1 MQNATHNL
9 EQTMGTVLKTFTS
22 ESMNEILAWV
32 TEVLKEADT
41 LTFEVLNPDIGRGGY
56 AGETI
61 TIDATDYLYRS
72 YKAWSDLGELLFCRM
87 LTPKPISEHTVAI
100 TYEKLDLS
108 DSFHRS
114 DEKEEKYGTS
124 SRFAAIHK
132 NEEPAFL
139 SAYLRA
145 LQSVK
150 VGEKKRILN
159 LGINTGD
166 EFDLIRQILPHEEYM
181 NIELVGID
189 FSQSAI
195 NVALER
201 FTEGNATFYVHDIND
216 LASLGLGR
224 FDLIITIGTLQSST
238 LEFKSL
244 FASLV
249 QEYLHKEGAIIL
261 GFPNCRWMGGE
272 MIYGAKAPNYSY
284 SEMSILIK
292 DIYYC
297 KKYLQ
302 QKKFRATLTGKDY
315 LFLTGTK
322 IG

>member
-1 MQNATHNL
+1 M
-9 EQTMGTVLKTFTS
+9 KTFT
-22 ESMNEILAWV
+22 NEPLTDILSWAQE
-32 TEVLKEADT
+32 TLKESDT
-41 LTFEVLNPDIGRGGY
+41 ISFEVLNPDIGRGHY

-61 TIDATDYLYRS
+61 TVDGISYLYRS
-72 YKAWSDLGELLFCRM
+72 YKALSDLGELLFCRM
-87 LTPKPISEHTVAI
+87 LTPKTVSEHTVQI

-108 DSFHRS
+108 DSFHS
-114 DEKEEKYGTS
+114 SEAKEEKYGTA
-124 SRFAAIHK
+124 SRFAAIRK

-145 LQSVK
+145 LRSVK

-166 EFDLIRQILPHEEYM
+166 EFDLIRTIVPHEEYN

-189 FSQSAI
+189 HSESAI
-195 NVALER
+195 SVARER
-201 FTEGNATFYVHDIND
+201 FSEGNVTFYIHDIND
-216 LASLGLGR
+216 LVSLNLGR

-238 LEFKSL
+238 LEFKAL

-249 QEYLHKEGAIIL
+249 QEYLNKEGAIIL
-261 GFPNCRWMGGE
+261 GFPNCRWMAGE
-272 MIYGAKAPNYSY
+272 MIYGAKAPNYPY
-284 SEMSILIK
+284 SEMSILVK

-302 QKKFRATLTGKDY
+302 QKKFRVTLTGKDY
-315 LFLTGTK
+315 LFLTATK
-322 IG
+322 IF

>member
-1 MQNATHNL
+1 MERSKRTAILPN
-9 EQTMGTVLKTFTS
+9 VDPKT
-22 ESMNEILAWV
+22 
-32 TEVLKEADT
+32 T
-41 LTFEVLNPDIGRGGY
+41 LRQH
-56 AGETI
+56 
-61 TIDATDYLYRS
+61 
-72 YKAWSDLGELLFCRM
+72 CRNHIRK
-87 LTPKPISEHTVAI
+87 T
-100 TYEKLDLS
+100 
-108 DSFHRS
+108 
-114 DEKEEKYGTS
+114 KEEKYGTA

-139 SAYLRA
+139 STYLRA

-166 EFDLIRQILPHEEYM
+166 EFDLIRQILPSEKYC
-181 NIELVGID
+181 NLELVGID
-189 FSQSAI
+189 FSPSAI
-195 NVALER
+195 SVARER
-201 FTEGNATFYVHDIND
+201 FKEGNATFYVHDIND
-216 LASLGLGR
+216 LASLDLGR

-249 QEYLHKEGAIIL
+249 QEYLSKEGAMIL

-272 MIYGAKAPNYSY
+272 MIYGAKAPNYPY
-284 SEMSILIK
+284 SEMSILVK

-302 QKKFRATLTGKDY
+302 QKKFRVTVTGKNY

-322 IG
+322 L

>member
-1 MQNATHNL
+1 M
-9 EQTMGTVLKTFTS
+9 KTFTT
-22 ESMNEILAWV
+22 EPMNDILSWGHEIL
-32 TEVLKEADT
+32 KESDT
-41 LTFEVLNPDIGRGGY
+41 LIFEVLNPDVTRRSY
-56 AGETI
+56 AGELI
-61 TIDATDYLYRS
+61 TMNGTDYLYRS
-72 YKAWSDLGELLFCRM
+72 YKAWNDLGELLFCRM
-87 LTPKPISEHTVAI
+87 LTPKPASEHTIII
-100 TYEKLDLS
+100 TYEKLDLG

-114 DEKEEKYGTS
+114 VEKEEKYGS
-124 SRFAAIHK
+124 ASRFAAIHK

-139 SAYLRA
+139 SPYLRA
-145 LQSVK
+145 LRSVK

-166 EFDLIRQILPHEEYM
+166 EFDLIRQILPSEEYRKL
-181 NIELVGID
+181 EFVGVD

-195 NVALER
+195 NVARER
-201 FTEGNATFYVHDIND
+201 FTEGNATFYVHDINN
-216 LASLGLGR
+216 LASLNLGR

-249 QEYLHKEGAIIL
+249 QEYLSKEGAMIL

-272 MIYGAKAPNYSY
+272 MIYGAKAPNYPY

-302 QKKFRATLTGKDY
+302 QKKFRVTLTGKDY

>member
-1 MQNATHNL
+1 
-9 EQTMGTVLKTFTS
+9 MGAVLKAFTT
-22 ESMNEILAWV
+22 ESMSDIFLWA
-32 TEVLKEADT
+32 TDLLKEADT
-41 LTFEVLNPDIGRGGY
+41 LTFEVLNPDIGRGNY
-56 AGETI
+56 AGELI
-61 TIDATDYLYRS
+61 TINETNYLYRS
-72 YKAWSDLGELLFCRM
+72 YKAWSDLAELLFCRM
-87 LTPKPISEHTVAI
+87 MTPKPLSEHTVAI

-114 DEKEEKYGTS
+114 EEKEEKYGTA

-139 SAYLRA
+139 SPYLRA
-145 LQSVK
+145 LRSVK

-166 EFDLIRQILPHEEYM
+166 EFDLIRTILYSEEYR

-189 FSQSAI
+189 FSSSAI
-195 NVALER
+195 TVARER
-201 FTEGNATFYVHDIND
+201 FNEGNATFYVHDIND
-216 LASLGLGR
+216 LASLDLGR

-249 QEYLHKEGAIIL
+249 QEYLSKEGAMIL

-272 MIYGAKAPNYSY
+272 MIYGAKAPNYPY
-284 SEMSILIK
+284 SEMSILVK

-302 QKKFRATLTGKDY
+302 QKKFRVTVTGKDY

-322 IG
+322 IV

>member
-1 MQNATHNL
+1 
-9 EQTMGTVLKTFTS
+9 MGAILKTFTS
-22 ESMNEILAWV
+22 EPLSDILAWAHR
-32 TEVLKEADT
+32 TLKDSPSIT
-41 LTFEVLNPDIGRGGY
+41 LEVLNPDIERGSY
-56 AGETI
+56 AGEHI
-61 TIDATDYLYRS
+61 TVNGAEYLYRS

-87 LTPKPISEHTVAI
+87 LTPKAVSEHTVAI

-108 DSFHRS
+108 DSFHYS
-114 DEKEEKYGTS
+114 DAREEKYGTA

-139 SAYLRA
+139 SPYLRA
-145 LQSVK
+145 LRSVY
-150 VGEKKRILN
+150 VGQRLRILN

-166 EFDLIRQILPHEEYM
+166 EFDLIRQMLSREEYAAL
-181 NIELVGID
+181 ELTGID
-189 FSQSAI
+189 FSESAI
-195 NVALER
+195 TVARGR
-201 FTEGNATFYVHDIND
+201 FTEGNATFYVHNIND
-216 LASLGLGR
+216 LASLNLGR

-249 QEYLHKEGAIIL
+249 QEYLTKEGAIIL

-272 MIYGAKAPNYSY
+272 MIYGAKAPNYPY
-284 SEMSILIK
+284 SEMSILVK

-302 QKKFRATLTGKDY
+302 QKKFRVTLTGKDY
-315 LFLTGTK
+315 LFLTATK
-322 IG
+322 ISTSTEHSV